1 MAEHLYHEPVMVRET
16 LTLLL
21 TDPDGIY
28 LDGTLGGGG
37 HAAAILSGLRE
48 GKLIGFDRDPDAIAA
63 CRGAFGEEL
72 ARGERSRVELVHGS
86 YVLACSREDLRG
98 RVQGILLDLGVSSHQ
113 LDEPSRGFS
122 YRFDAPLD
130 LRFGG
135 DAASEPSAAELLA
148 RSMNGKL
155 PTSCTATAKNA
166 PAAVLRVQSL
176 LPGGTRR
183 SERQAQLRTIV
194 ERCVHPRQR
203 TDALSRVF
211 QALRIAVNRELEEL
225 ETFLSCVPTLLC
237 RGGRIVVI
245 TYHSLED
252 RIVKHAL
259 RQMAGKEPT
268 QQQPLLRILTP
279 KPLRPQPEEVA
290 RNRRSRSAKLRA
302 ASGFNRAQRPG
313 GMSQDRVRVCHSR
326 PSREFPAQIT

>member
-135 DAASEPSAAELLA
+135 DSSDEPSAAELLA
-148 RSMNGKL
+148 SLDEQEIADILYRYGEERS
-155 PTSCTATAKNA
+155 SRHIARAIVTARRHA
-166 PAAVLRVQSL
+166 PIRTT
-176 LPGGTRR
+176 G
-183 SERQAQLRTIV
+183 QLRAIV

-259 RQMAGKEPT
+259 REMAGKGQSRQP
-268 QQQPLLRILTP
+268 PLLHVLTP

-302 ASGFNRAQRPG
+302 AER
-313 GMSQDRVRVCHSR
+313 
-326 PSREFPAQIT
+326 I

>member
-1 MAEHLYHEPVMVRET
+1 MAERHYHEPVMMRET
-16 LTLLL
+16 LALLL

-37 HAAAILSGLRE
+37 HAAAILDGLRE

-63 CRGAFGEEL
+63 CRGAFGQKV
-72 ARGERSRVELVHGS
+72 AHGERSPVELVHGS

-98 RVQGILLDLGVSSHQ
+98 QVQGILLDLGVSSHQ

-135 DAASEPSAAELLA
+135 EASNEPTAAEILA
-148 RSMNGKL
+148 SLDERAIADILYRYGEER
-155 PTSCTATAKNA
+155 TSRRIARAIVAARRHA
-166 PAAVLRVQSL
+166 PIRTT
-176 LPGGTRR
+176 G
-183 SERQAQLRTIV
+183 QLRAIV

-225 ETFLSCVPTLLC
+225 ERFLRCVPTLLC

-259 RQMAGKEPT
+259 REMAGKGQSQLP
-268 QQQPLLRILTP
+268 PLLRILTP
-279 KPLRPQPEEVA
+279 KPLRPQPEEIA
-290 RNRRSRSAKLRA
+290 RNRRARSAKLRA
-302 ASGFNRAQRPG
+302 AERL
-313 GMSQDRVRVCHSR
+313 
-326 PSREFPAQIT
+326 

>member
-148 RSMNGKL
+148 SLDEREIADILYRYGEERS
-155 PTSCTATAKNA
+155 SRRIARAIVTARRHA
-166 PAAVLRVQSL
+166 PIRTT
-176 LPGGTRR
+176 G
-183 SERQAQLRTIV
+183 QLRTIV

-225 ETFLSCVPTLLC
+225 EQFLACVPGLL
-237 RGGRIVVI
+237 RPGGRIAVL

-252 RIVKHAL
+252 RIVKHTFRWWA
-259 RQMAGKEPT
+259 QA
-268 QQQPLLRILTP
+268 QPPVARILTK
-279 KPLRPQPEEVA
+279 KPLHPTPEEKA
-290 RNRRSRSAKLRA
+290 RNPRSRSAKLRA
-302 ASGFNRAQRPG
+302 AER
-313 GMSQDRVRVCHSR
+313 C
-326 PSREFPAQIT
+326 

>member
-1 MAEHLYHEPVMVRET
+1 MAERHYHEPVMVRET
-16 LTLLL
+16 LALLL

-37 HAAAILSGLRE
+37 HAAAILDGLRE

-86 YVLACSREDLRG
+86 YVLACSREELRG
-98 RVQGILLDLGVSSHQ
+98 QVQGILLDLGVSSHQ

-135 DAASEPSAAELLA
+135 EASNEPTAAELLA
-148 RSMNGKL
+148 SLDERAIADILYRYGEERS
-155 PTSCTATAKNA
+155 SRRIARAIVAARRHA
-166 PAAVLRVQSL
+166 PIRTT
-176 LPGGTRR
+176 G
-183 SERQAQLRTIV
+183 QLRAIV

-203 TDALSRVF
+203 TDVLSRVF

-225 ETFLSCVPTLLC
+225 ERFLSCVPSLLC

-252 RIVKHAL
+252 RIVKHSL
-259 RQMAGKEPT
+259 REMAGKAQS
-268 QQQPLLRILTP
+268 QQSPLLRILTP
-279 KPLRPQPEEVA
+279 KPLRPQPEEIA
-290 RNRRSRSAKLRA
+290 RNRRARSAKLRA
-302 ASGFNRAQRPG
+302 AE
-313 GMSQDRVRVCHSR
+313 RV
-326 PSREFPAQIT
+326 

>member
-148 RSMNGKL
+148 SLDEREIADILYRYGEERS
-155 PTSCTATAKNA
+155 SRRIARAIVTARRHA
-166 PAAVLRVQSL
+166 PIRTT
-176 LPGGTRR
+176 G
-183 SERQAQLRTIV
+183 QLRTIV

-302 ASGFNRAQRPG
+302 AE
-313 GMSQDRVRVCHSR
+313 RV
-326 PSREFPAQIT
+326 

>member
-148 RSMNGKL
+148 SLDEREIADILYRYGEERS
-155 PTSCTATAKNA
+155 SRRIARAIVTARRHA
-166 PAAVLRVQSL
+166 PIRTT
-176 LPGGTRR
+176 G
-183 SERQAQLRTIV
+183 QLRAIV

-225 ETFLSCVPTLLC
+225 ERFLSCVPFLLC

-259 RQMAGKEPT
+259 REIAGKG
-268 QQQPLLRILTP
+268 QSKQQPLLRVLTP

-302 ASGFNRAQRPG
+302 AE
-313 GMSQDRVRVCHSR
+313 RV
-326 PSREFPAQIT
+326 